1 MLFQR
6 SQTIFVVTLAMMEP
20 LILVRSSTMEPS
32 PVSQQDPSRERL
44 PRGGREQ
51 TVDDGMP
58 HRLYTFP
65 L

>member
-32 PVSQQDPSRERL
+32 PVSQQDFFQGSGSPEEVESKQWTMECR
-44 PRGGREQ
+44 
-51 TVDDGMP
+51 T
-58 HRLYTFP
+58 P
-65 L
+65 LHLQR